1 MHNVHRRRAGY
12 RDDHQKGVAV
22 AEHLPDGES
31 RNLRILAE
39 RMRSRRTTNMFL
51 KQDVSRKLVLEAIEL
66 ARWAPNHHLTEP
78 WHFYVLGDEKKAASA
93 ELIRMIVTEN
103 KTAEVGEHKFKSAMS
118 VPGWLVVTC
127 QKSDDELRGREDY
140 AACCCAVQNILL
152 YLSEAGVASK
162 WTTGLITRDQ
172 RFFDLLG
179 IDAATEYVVALL
191 WFGYPKVLPTQSRK
205 EVAEIVTETD

>member
-1 MHNVHRRRAGY
+1 MTE
-12 RDDHQKGVAV
+12 Q
-22 AEHLPDGES
+22 LPDGET

-39 RMRSRRTTNMFL
+39 RIRSRRTTNMFL
-51 KQDVSRKLVLEAIEL
+51 KQEVSRDLVLDAIEL

-78 WHFYVLGDEKKAASA
+78 WHFYLLGDEKMAASA
-93 ELIRMIVTEN
+93 ELIRTIVTEN
-103 KTAEVGEHKFKSAMS
+103 KNADMGEHKFRSAQAI
-118 VPGWLVVTC
+118 PGWLVVTC
-127 QKSDDELRGREDY
+127 RKSDDELRAREDY

-162 WTTGLITRDQ
+162 WTTGLITRDA

-179 IDAATEYVVALL
+179 IDMDSEYVVALV

-205 EVAEIVTETD
+205 EVAEILTETD

>member
-1 MHNVHRRRAGY
+1 M
-12 RDDHQKGVAV
+12 

-39 RMRSRRTTNMFL
+39 RIRSRRTTNLFL
-51 KQDVSRKLVLEAIEL
+51 KQKVSKQLVLDAVEL

-78 WHFYVLGDEKKAASA
+78 WHFYLLGSETKAASVQ
-93 ELIRMIVTEN
+93 LIRTIVTEN
-103 KTAEVGEHKFKSAMS
+103 KTAELGDHKAKAAAAI
-118 VPGWLVVTC
+118 PGWLVVTC
-127 QKSDDELRGREDY
+127 QKSDDELLGREDY
-140 AACCCAVQNILL
+140 ASCCCAVQNILL

-179 IDAATEYVVALL
+179 IDGEKEFVVAMI
-191 WFGYPKVLPTQSRK
+191 WYGYPKILPTQSRK
-205 EVAEIVTETD
+205 DVGEIVTETD

>member
-1 MHNVHRRRAGY
+1 M
-12 RDDHQKGVAV
+12 
-22 AEHLPDGES
+22 AEHLPDGET

-39 RMRSRRTTNMFL
+39 RIRSRRTTNMFL
-51 KQDVSRKLVLEAIEL
+51 KQKVSRDLVLQAIEL

-78 WHFYVLGDEKKAASA
+78 WHFYILGDEKKAASA
-93 ELIRMIVTEN
+93 TLIRTIVTEN
-103 KTAEVGEHKFKSAMS
+103 KTAQMGEHKYKAATAI
-118 VPGWLVVTC
+118 PGWLVVTC